1 MNGTRSLFSIVMAG
15 AGAVLPMGA
24 IVILGLVF
32 DFAPWLL
39 ALLLVAGGVAGAWY
53 GWRLGKTV
61 PGSSAR
67 TTSSR
72 GRRHHR

>member
-1 MNGTRSLFSIVMAG
+1 MNETRSLFSIAMAV

-32 DFAPWLL
+32 DFSPALL
-39 ALLLVAGGVAGAWY
+39 ALLVVAGGAAGAWY

-61 PGSSAR
+61 PGSSPPAA
-67 TTSSR
+67 SGR
-72 GRRHHR
+72 GRHRHR